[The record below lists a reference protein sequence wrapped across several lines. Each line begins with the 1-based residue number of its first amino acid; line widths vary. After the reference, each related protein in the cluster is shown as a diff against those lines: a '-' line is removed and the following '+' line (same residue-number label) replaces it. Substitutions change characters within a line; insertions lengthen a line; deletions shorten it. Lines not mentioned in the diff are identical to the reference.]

1 MDREQ
6 FEHAI
11 RAASAVLNEDE
22 LVVIGSQSIQGVLEN
37 PPKELLESGEV
48 DVYAAKGS
56 PDQHEVGADLL
67 EGGSGRGACSRRRT
81 GSVWTG

>member
-22 LVVIGSQSIQGVLEN
+22 LVVIGSQSIQGVLETHM
-37 PPKELLESGEV
+37 PP
-48 DVYAAKGS
+48 AR
-56 PDQHEVGADLL
+56 
-67 EGGSGRGACSRRRT
+67 GGFATRASGRRVAAWSGDRTRRRAWA
-81 GSVWTG
+81 GG